1 MRDTLVLYGQ
11 GTGASTFFY
20 TGFAPGFVEVRAMG
34 TEEDVAFWCPLLPE
48 EDSIEINA
56 DDGVYSLDASDG
68 IRLVK
73 FNDEPGSVPGS
84 GGTPSDVEN
93 GRFWEANGIEITAN
107 SVGIVDGIPYVVIV
121 HRMTVPMIRAVHDGT
136 TNSNTYFEDSSID
149 FFEAGISDNGKFIL
163 INESNNNYAYVGAIT
178 KPSGKSNYCR
188 IYTYEDEGLTTAT
201 AAADF
206 DTSDVIFII
215 PRQWV
220 QHPLSGIGLMT

>member
-20 TGFAPGFVEVRAMG
+20 TGFVPGFVEVRSMAA
-34 TEEDVAFWCPLLPE
+34 EEDVAYWCPLLPE

-56 DDGVYSLDASDG
+56 DDGVYTIDTSDG

-93 GRFWEANGIEITAN
+93 GRWYEANGIEITAS
-107 SVGIVDGIPYVVIV
+107 SVGIVDGIPFCVII
-121 HRMTVPMIRAVHDGT
+121 HRMTVPIIRAVHDGT
-136 TNSNTYFEDSSID
+136 TNSHLYFEDSSLD
-149 FFEAGISDNGKFIL
+149 FFEAGVSDNGKFII
-163 INESNNNYAYVGAIT
+163 INETNDNYAYVGKIT
-178 KPSGKSNYCR
+178 KPAGKTRHCR
-188 IYTYEDEGLTTAT
+188 IYTYEDENLVTAT

-206 DTSDVIFII
+206 VTADVCYIL